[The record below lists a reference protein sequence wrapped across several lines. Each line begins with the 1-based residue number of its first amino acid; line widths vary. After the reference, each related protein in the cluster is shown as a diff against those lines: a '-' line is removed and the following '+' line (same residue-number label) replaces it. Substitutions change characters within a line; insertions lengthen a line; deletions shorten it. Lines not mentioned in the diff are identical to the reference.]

1 MNFSDRIKSLTN
13 LKQTENDGIAYST
26 SGSSLLDLFALGGS
40 LRTRSEEEIRNMYL
54 TARDEDKE
62 LADSFILYVRDI
74 RNTGCG
80 ERRAGRIL
88 LKTLAALDPNKI
100 IRNFQTIVNA
110 GRYDDLFVFIGTPV
124 EKEMFLFIKE
134 QLTKD
139 IINYEKKEP
148 ISLLAKW
155 LKSSNT
161 SSKESRNIAKKTYN
175 FLGISEKDYRKLLSI
190 LREYL
195 NITER
200 YMSLNQWEK
209 IDFSKISS
217 YSMLKYKK
225 AFERRE
231 RGRFFKYLQDVANGK
246 EKINSGTLFPYDI
259 VKSYRDNGSK
269 EEDDVLEEQWKS
281 LPDYVSGNKE
291 VLVMCDISG
300 SMYRSNAI
308 NVALGLSIYFAQRNG
323 GNYHN
328 TLMNFSREPHF
339 IFLRDDW
346 SFLKCLDEVRNP
358 YHCGL
363 NTDLDKAFEL
373 IYDATRETNDAPVAL
388 IVISDMEIDNYTDNS
403 FGIVDKWRKKFDEI
417 EVELPKLILW
427 NAEARNNTFLS
438 DKFNKNVAFISGSSA
453 ATFSHLD
460 SLINKDTYGAMTK
473 ILSSPQFQWQ

>member
-1 MNFSDRIKSLTN
+1 MNFSDGIKSLTN
-13 LKQTENDGIAYST
+13 LKQTENGGIAYST
-26 SGSSLLDLFALGGS
+26 SGSSLLDLFAWGGS

-62 LADSFILYVRDI
+62 LADSFVLYVRDI

-80 ERRAGRIL
+80 ERRTGRIL

-110 GRYDDLFVFIGTPV
+110 GRYDDLFIFIGTPV

-161 SSKESRNIAKKTYN
+161 SSKESKNIAKKTYS
-175 FLGISEKDYRKLLSI
+175 FLGINEKDYRKLLSI

-209 IDFSKISS
+209 IDFSKVPA
-217 YSMLKYKK
+217 YSMSKYRNAFRNKQPERFQKYIDELKSG
-225 AFERRE
+225 ET
-231 RGRFFKYLQDVANGK
+231 
-246 EKINSGTLFPYDI
+246 KINSSVLFPHDLIKRYDI
-259 VKSYRDNGSK
+259 THI
-269 EEDDVLEEQWKS
+269 DDIIEEQWKN
-281 LPDYVSGNKE
+281 LPDYVNGEKD
-291 VLVMCDISG
+291 VLVMTDISG
-300 SMYRSNAI
+300 SMVCGGAI
-308 NVALGLSIYFAQRNG
+308 YVSIGLGIYFAQRNKG
-323 GNYHN
+323 AYHN
-328 TLMNFSREPHF
+328 QFMTFSKNPRLVSLDDCYT
-339 IFLRDDW
+339 LRD
-346 SFLKCLDEVRNP
+346 SITKTSNP
-358 YHCGL
+358 SYVGF
-363 NTDLDKAFEL
+363 NTDLNKAFKL
-373 IYDATRETNDAPVAL
+373 IYDIAKDTNDAPAAL
-388 IVISDMEIDNYTDNS
+388 VVISDMEIDSYKEDS
-403 FGIVDKWRKKFDEI
+403 FGIINKWRKKFDEI
-417 EVELPKLILW
+417 DVELPKLILW
-427 NAEARNNTFLS
+427 NAQSRNDTQLS
-438 DKFNKNVAFISGSSA
+438 DKNDPNVSFISGCSA

-460 SLINKDTYGAMTK
+460 TLISKSSYSAMVE